1 MRVAI
6 ATAYL
11 LCLPAVCFSSTVTR
25 TVRSTGQA
33 AVIDGDVGTARDQAR
48 HSALREAVESGV
60 GVLISSTTHAS
71 NYAVIEDEIFTAT
84 RGFVRAFDVVHRG
97 RSEDGLTYEMTV
109 DAQVDLHRL
118 EEKISSIDLTH
129 VMAGRPRFVCRGAVF
144 ADNGWRW
151 SPEATQQ
158 LHAAMRPLGK
168 RLEPASAGE
177 GSMVMDDLRLAE
189 TYLAEV
195 LVDARVRYA
204 DVEAIVPGSN
214 QTLANLGVASRV
226 ATVTLE
232 VRWLDE
238 ASALRR
244 WTSSG
249 RGAAISIGEA
259 QIKALGHAVTLMAD
273 TLRAVLV
280 EDLRVRAY
288 GERTIQILIE
298 GEHDALAGVEEQ
310 WTEAGLLG
318 RLRPHGQVDG
328 QARYEINVAGS
339 AFDLARKMSAR
350 GLGSL
355 DVHLLQVSANRI
367 RLRVAD
373 PALQT
378 ADTQ

>member
-1 MRVAI
+1 
-6 ATAYL
+6 
-11 LCLPAVCFSSTVTR
+11 
-25 TVRSTGQA
+25 
-33 AVIDGDVGTARDQAR
+33 VIDGDVGTARDQAR
-48 HSALREAVESGV
+48 RAALREAVEAGV
-60 GVLISSTTHAS
+60 GVLISSTTQAS
-71 NYAVIEDEIFTAT
+71 NYAVIEDEIFSAT
-84 RGFVRAFDVVHRG
+84 RGFVRAFDVVHHG
-97 RSEDGLTYEMTV
+97 QSTDGLTYEMTL

-118 EEKISSIDLTH
+118 EEKIASIDLTH
-129 VMAGRPRFVCRGAVF
+129 AMAGRPRFVCRGATL
-144 ADNGWRW
+144 ATDGWRW

-158 LHAAMRPLGK
+158 LHDAMRPLGK
-168 RLEPASAGE
+168 RLEPASAGA
-177 GSMVMDDLRLAE
+177 GSMAMDDANLAA
-189 TYLAEV
+189 TYLADV
-195 LVDARVRYA
+195 LVDARVQFA
-204 DVEAIVPGSN
+204 HVNAIVPGSN
-214 QTLANLGVASRV
+214 QTLAQLGVVSRV

-288 GERTIQILIE
+288 GERTIQILME
-298 GEHDALAGVEEQ
+298 GEHDALAEIEGQ
-310 WTEAGLLG
+310 WIAAGLLG

-339 AFDLARKMSAR
+339 AFDLARKMSAQ

-373 PALQT
+373 AGLQT